1 MKSTPKKI
9 KIEVKFNDVNEL
21 KYRLDTI
28 LNRARFGYKS
38 DKTKDYSFE
47 FQNVIEPRIEMIN
60 GIECEIYPSKMNF

>member
-9 KIEVKFNDVNEL
+9 KIEVNFNDVNEL
-21 KYRLDTI
+21 KFHLDTI

-47 FQNVIEPRIEMIN
+47 LQNIVEPQIESIN
-60 GIECEIYPSKMNF
+60 GIEYEIFPSKMNF